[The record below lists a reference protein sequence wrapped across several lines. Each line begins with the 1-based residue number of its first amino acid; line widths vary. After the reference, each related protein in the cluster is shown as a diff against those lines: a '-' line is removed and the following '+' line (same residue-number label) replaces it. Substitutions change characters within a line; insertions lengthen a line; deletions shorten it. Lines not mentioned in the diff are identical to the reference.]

1 MCDPLYYSEIANT
14 FFFIKNKM
22 PLYYFTVGQDRIA
35 FSSFND
41 SYNKC
46 KPSQCLIGSSL
57 MSAES

>member
-1 MCDPLYYSEIANT
+1 
-14 FFFIKNKM
+14 M

-41 SYNKC
+41 SYNEC

-57 MSAES
+57 MPAES